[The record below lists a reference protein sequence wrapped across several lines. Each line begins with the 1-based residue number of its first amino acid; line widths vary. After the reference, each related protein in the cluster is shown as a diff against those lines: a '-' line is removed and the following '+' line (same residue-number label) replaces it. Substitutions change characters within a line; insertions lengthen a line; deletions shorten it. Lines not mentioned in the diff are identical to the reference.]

1 MKNIFL
7 LISLMVCCHSI
18 SQNQF
23 TLKSSEDDN
32 AIKYAN
38 IYAYNK
44 LISSTDS
51 LGNFKIDSRFLK
63 SIIKITALGYKT
75 LDSVSLKDSSIIYME
90 TETILLNEIVVSNK
104 IGKIKQKLGKAKN
117 GNVGIVCT
125 LGNNTISQVAK
136 FFKKETVN
144 KAYIEKIRFKTLC
157 TEENRILSIY
167 IYSVSDNGEPYK
179 IINSEDIIC
188 NLKKGHNTYD
198 IDLNLHNISFPENGI
213 FIALN
218 YLFIEQNRCYK
229 NENKEWYY
237 YEPSIDAIETNN
249 YLDSWYNLNGVWK
262 KSNTYSLSMELT
274 LTN

>member
-1 MKNIFL
+1 MKNTFL
-7 LISLMVCCHSI
+7 LIFLMVCYHSI

-38 IYAYNK
+38 IYTSNK
-44 LISSTDS
+44 LISSSDS
-51 LGNFKIDSRFLK
+51 LGNFKIDNRFLN

-75 LDSVSLKDSSIIYME
+75 LDSVFLKDKSIIYME
-90 TETILLNEIVVSNK
+90 TETILLNEVVISNK
-104 IGKIKQKLGKAKN
+104 VGKIKQKLGKVKN

-136 FFKKETVN
+136 FFKKDTVD
-144 KAYIEKIRFKTLC
+144 KTYLEKIRFKTLC

-167 IYSVSDNGEPYK
+167 FYSVNDNGEPDK

-188 NLKKGHNTYD
+188 KLKKGHNTYE
-198 IDLNLHNISFPENGI
+198 IDLNIHNISFPENGI
-213 FIALN
+213 FVALN

-229 NENKEWYY
+229 KENTEWYY
-237 YEPSIDAIETNN
+237 YEPSIDAIETDN
-249 YLDSWYNLNGVWK
+249 YLDSWYNLNGMWK
-262 KSNTYSLSMELT
+262 KSNTYSISMELT